1 MNCPDGMGLQRTA
14 PRMIGAAMAATAVFT
29 VTGCE
34 TADAATDPLAGTTWQ
49 LLSIESMAPDEEL
62 SVAIDDPAKYTVA
75 FSDDGRGAFRVD
87 CNRGS
92 GTWQA
97 TAAAPDSG
105 ALSFGPIAL
114 SRMHCP
120 QPSQENKVTAALSE
134 VRSYLITDGRLHL
147 SLAVDGG
154 IMHWEPAG

>member
-1 MNCPDGMGLQRTA
+1 MPGWDGIAENRT
-14 PRMIGAAMAATAVFT
+14 RMIGAAMAAAAVFT

-34 TADAATDPLAGTTWQ
+34 TADAATDPLAGNDLAVAQ
-49 LLSIESMAPDEEL
+49 HRVDGPDEEL
-62 SVAIDDPAKYTVA
+62 SSRHRRPGKVH
-75 FSDDGRGAFRVD
+75 SRLQRRRRGAFRVD

-120 QPSQENKVTAALSE
+120 QPSRENKVTAALSE
-134 VRSYLITDGRLHL
+134 VRSHLITDGRLHL